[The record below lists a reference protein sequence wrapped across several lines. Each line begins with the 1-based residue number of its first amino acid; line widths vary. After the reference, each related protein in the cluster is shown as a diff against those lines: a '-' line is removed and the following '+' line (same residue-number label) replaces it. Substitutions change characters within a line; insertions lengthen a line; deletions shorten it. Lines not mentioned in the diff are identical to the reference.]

1 VQFHLLTIFPGLFD
15 CALQY
20 GVLGRAWQRGHVDF
34 AFTDIRDFSRDRHQ
48 TVDDRP
54 YGGGPGMVMQPQV
67 VADAVDHARARM
79 PASAP
84 VVYLSPQGQTLNH
97 ERVAELAELPGLTLL
112 CGRYEGIDER
122 VLATRVDR
130 ELSVGDYVLSGGEF
144 AALVLMDAVSRLQ
157 PEVLGEPDSAAE
169 DSFVEGLLDCP
180 HFTRPPEFEGQ
191 GVPEILFSGDHA
203 RIRQWRHQQALGRTW
218 ERRPDLLEQRGVTEE
233 ERRLLTEYLRE
244 RGGDPDALGAL
255 PAKGE

>member
-1 VQFHLLTIFPGLFD
+1 VQFHLLTIFPGLFE

-67 VADAVDHARARM
+67 VADAVDHARAHM

-180 HFTRPPEFEGQ
+180 HYTRPPEFEGQ

-218 ERRPDLLEQRGVTEE
+218 ERRPDLLEERGLTKE